1 MRRTKFLERIG
12 FPNARLQHSLRSA
25 RETTIAMKEWIRDI
39 IIAVAVAVLVMQFI
53 KPTIVKEH
61 SMEPTLYE
69 NNYIFL
75 SKQQYTFAD
84 IKRGQIVVFRSNIET
99 ENGADKLLI
108 KRVIALPGDTI
119 SIADG
124 AVCLNGSLLVEAYI
138 KEPFTNGYVEEMTV
152 PEGRVFVMGDNR
164 QNSLDSRDDRVGL
177 ISTDTIIGM
186 AVFRVFP
193 FNQFGRLDK

>member
-1 MRRTKFLERIG
+1 
-12 FPNARLQHSLRSA
+12 
-25 RETTIAMKEWIRDI
+25 MKEWIRDI

-84 IKRGQIVVFRSNIET
+84 IKHGQIVVFRSNIET
-99 ENGADKLLI
+99 ENGVDKLLI

-119 SIADG
+119 SISEG
-124 AVCLNGSLLVEAYI
+124 AVYLNGKLLSESYI
-138 KEPFTNGYVEEMTV
+138 KEPFTSGYVEEITV
-152 PEGRVFVMGDNR
+152 PAGKAFVMGDNR
-164 QNSLDSRDDRVGL
+164 QQSLDSRSDQVGL
-177 ISTDTIIGM
+177 ISTDKIIGM

-193 FNQFGRLDK
+193 FNQFGLLNKR

>member
-1 MRRTKFLERIG
+1 
-12 FPNARLQHSLRSA
+12 
-25 RETTIAMKEWIRDI
+25 MKEWIRDI
-39 IIAVAVAVLVMQFI
+39 VIAVAVAVLVMQFI

-84 IKRGQIVVFRSNIET
+84 IKHGEIVVFRSNIET

-108 KRVIALPGDTI
+108 KRVIALPGDKI
-119 SIADG
+119 SISDG
-124 AVCLNGSLLVEAYI
+124 SVYLNGEPLAEPYI
-138 KEPFTNGYVEEMTV
+138 KEPFTSGYVEELTV
-152 PEGRVFVMGDNR
+152 PEGKVFVMGDNR
-164 QNSLDSRDDRVGL
+164 QRSLDSRNDSLGL
-177 ISTDTIIGM
+177 VSTDTIIGM

-193 FNQFGRLDK
+193 FSSFGFINK

>member
-1 MRRTKFLERIG
+1 
-12 FPNARLQHSLRSA
+12 
-25 RETTIAMKEWIRDI
+25 MKEWIRDI

-75 SKQQYTFAD
+75 SKQQYTFTD
-84 IKRGQIVVFRSNIET
+84 INRGQIVVFRSNIET

-119 SIADG
+119 SISDG
-124 AVCLNGSLLVEAYI
+124 FVYLNGEVFAESYI
-138 KEPFTNGYVEEMTV
+138 KEPFTSGYVEEMTI
-152 PEGRVFVMGDNR
+152 PAGRAFVMGDNR
-164 QNSLDSRDDRVGL
+164 QQSLDSRSDSVGL

-193 FNQFGRLDK
+193 FNQFGRLR

>member
-1 MRRTKFLERIG
+1 
-12 FPNARLQHSLRSA
+12 
-25 RETTIAMKEWIRDI
+25 MKEWIRDI

-84 IKRGQIVVFRSNIET
+84 IKHGQIVVFRSNIET
-99 ENGADKLLI
+99 ENGVDKLLI
-108 KRVIALPGDTI
+108 KRVIALPGDTL
-119 SIADG
+119 SILDG
-124 AVCLNGSLLVEAYI
+124 SVFLNGKMI
-138 KEPFTNGYVEEMTV
+138 KEPYTKEPYTSGYVEEFTV
-152 PEGRVFVMGDNR
+152 PDGRVFVMGDNR
-164 QNSLDSRDDRVGL
+164 QQSLDSRNDSVGL
-177 ISTDTIIGM
+177 VSTDKIVGM

-193 FNQFGRLDK
+193 FNQFGRLK

>member
-1 MRRTKFLERIG
+1 
-12 FPNARLQHSLRSA
+12 
-25 RETTIAMKEWIRDI
+25 MKEWIRDI

-84 IKRGQIVVFRSNIET
+84 IEHGQIIVFRSNIET
-99 ENGADKLLI
+99 ESGAEKLLI
-108 KRVIALPGDTI
+108 KRVIGLPGDTL
-119 SIADG
+119 SILDG
-124 AVCLNGSLLVEAYI
+124 SVYLNGKI
-138 KEPFTNGYVEEMTV
+138 IDEPYTKDDFTSGYVEEITI
-152 PEGRVFVMGDNR
+152 PEDRVFVMGDNR
-164 QNSLDSRDDRVGL
+164 QQSLDSRSESVGL
-177 ISTDTIIGM
+177 IPTDKIIGM

-193 FNQFGRLDK
+193 FNQFGRLR

>member
-1 MRRTKFLERIG
+1 
-12 FPNARLQHSLRSA
+12 
-25 RETTIAMKEWIRDI
+25 MKEWIRDI

-84 IKRGQIVVFRSNIET
+84 IKRGEIVVFRSSIET

-119 SIADG
+119 SISDG
-124 AVCLNGSLLVEAYI
+124 SVYLNGEVLVEPYI
-138 KEPFTNGYVEEMTV
+138 KEPFTNGYVEELTV
-152 PEGRVFVMGDNR
+152 PEGKVFVMGDNR
-164 QNSLDSRDDRVGL
+164 QRSLDSRNESVGL
-177 ISTDTIIGM
+177 ISTSTIIGM

-193 FNQFGRLDK
+193 FNSFGFINK

>member
-1 MRRTKFLERIG
+1 
-12 FPNARLQHSLRSA
+12 
-25 RETTIAMKEWIRDI
+25 MKEWIRDI
-39 IIAVAVAVLVMQFI
+39 VIAVAVAVLVMQFI

-84 IKRGQIVVFRSNIET
+84 IERGQIVVFRSGFET

-119 SIADG
+119 AISEG
-124 AVCLNGSLLVEAYI
+124 SVYLNGESLVEPYI
-138 KEPFTNGYVEEMTV
+138 KEPFTGGYVEEITV
-152 PEGRVFVMGDNR
+152 PDGRVFVMGDNR
-164 QNSLDSRDDRVGL
+164 QSSLDSRDDRVGL
-177 ISTDTIIGM
+177 ISTDTIVGM
-186 AVFRVFP
+186 AFFRVFP
-193 FNQFGRLDK
+193 FNRFGFLNK